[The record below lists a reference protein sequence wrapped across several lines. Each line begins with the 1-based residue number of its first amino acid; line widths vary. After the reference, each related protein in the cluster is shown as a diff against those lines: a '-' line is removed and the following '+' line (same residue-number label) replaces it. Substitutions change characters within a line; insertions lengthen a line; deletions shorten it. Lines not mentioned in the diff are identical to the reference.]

1 MSHHTKSK
9 VEPPTA
15 SPAAVVD
22 PATADLP
29 AKADAAH
36 VAAADAASVPKAEVP
51 EVAQLRDRLLRLQAD
66 FDNFRKRT
74 LRERE
79 TWHARAVE
87 SVLLALLPALDNLN
101 LGLRHAV
108 EQQVDEAHIKGLRLV
123 ADELQAVLRKF
134 SVTPIETA
142 GQPFDVRWH
151 EALAYLPS
159 TEVAAESV
167 IQETRAGY
175 RIGEAML
182 RPAQVLVSSGPP
194 PDAAVKPAPDHA
206 PNHAHKPAAPK
217 SEG

>member
-1 MSHHTKSK
+1 MSHHKSK

-15 SPAAVVD
+15 APAAVVE
-22 PATADLP
+22 PATAEAP
-29 AKADAAH
+29 EKPDAAR
-36 VAAADAASVPKAEVP
+36 AADADDASVARAEVP

-74 LRERE
+74 LRERD
-79 TWHARAVE
+79 TWHERAVE
-87 SVLLALLPALDNLN
+87 SVLLALLPALDHLE

-108 EQQVDEAHIKGLRLV
+108 EQKVDEAHIKGLRLV

-134 SVTPIETA
+134 SVTPIETT

-159 TEVAAESV
+159 TGVAAESV

-194 PDAAVKPAPDHA
+194 PDAAVKPAPNHA
-206 PNHAHKPAAPK
+206 PKPDAPK